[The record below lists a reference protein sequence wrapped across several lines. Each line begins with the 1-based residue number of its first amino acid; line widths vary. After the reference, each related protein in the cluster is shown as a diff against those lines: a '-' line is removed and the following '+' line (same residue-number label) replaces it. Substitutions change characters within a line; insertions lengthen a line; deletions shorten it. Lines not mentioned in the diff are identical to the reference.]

1 MKYFLIYKCLYAR
14 FNSCYIGKNCHHFKT
29 RIDEHKKKDKKSNI
43 YKHLHNNDECFAS
56 FNSDWFSILDYTR
69 TQFQLKSMK
78 VCVLIGT
85 SQILTNNSTT

>member
-1 MKYFLIYKCLYAR
+1 MNVYMQDLILVILAKTVIILKLESMNIRKKTKNLIY
-14 FNSCYIGKNCHHFKT
+14 I
-29 RIDEHKKKDKKSNI
+29 NI
-43 YKHLHNNDECFAS
+43 YAIMTS
-56 FNSDWFSILDYTR
+56 VSQVFNSDWFSILDYTR

>member
-1 MKYFLIYKCLYAR
+1 MQDLILVILAKTVIILKLESMNIRKKTKNLIY
-14 FNSCYIGKNCHHFKT
+14 I
-29 RIDEHKKKDKKSNI
+29 NI
-43 YKHLHNNDECFAS
+43 YAIMTS
-56 FNSDWFSILDYTR
+56 VSQVFNSDWFSILDYTR

>member
-1 MKYFLIYKCLYAR
+1 MQDLILVILAKTVIILKLESMNIR
-14 FNSCYIGKNCHHFKT
+14 KKTKNL
-29 RIDEHKKKDKKSNI
+29 NI

>member
-1 MKYFLIYKCLYAR
+1 MNVYIQDLILVILAKTVIILKLESMNIRKKTKNLIY
-14 FNSCYIGKNCHHFKT
+14 I
-29 RIDEHKKKDKKSNI
+29 NI
-43 YKHLHNNDECFAS
+43 YAIMTS
-56 FNSDWFSILDYTR
+56 VSQVFNSDWFSILDYTR